1 MMLYML
7 RAGVLYHQTHILAHI
22 KGRFSDP
29 EKKIFAAD
37 GTLLFQTAIHT
48 MNAPPG
54 KNGDVRFREYRLLN
68 PDGSIYA
75 TARPGYLTQ
84 DDPDV
89 VGWPLCRM
97 PKVDHAVVD
106 LAEKKFL
113 LVMQNS
119 QNYLMER
126 SDSSKFLQVLHRG
139 LIGGWDIDTEEELLP
154 GLICGIYV
162 FCRYLEQENEVF
174 IV

>member
-1 MMLYML
+1 MLYML
-7 RAGVLYHQTHILAHI
+7 RAGVLYHQTHILADI

-89 VGWPLCRM
+89 VGWPLCRKNSRAM
-97 PKVDHAVVD
+97 AGASTWLAAV
-106 LAEKKFL
+106 
-113 LVMQNS
+113 NT
-119 QNYLMER
+119 
-126 SDSSKFLQVLHRG
+126 SSSSSGR
-139 LIGGWDIDTEEELLP
+139 I
-154 GLICGIYV
+154 
-162 FCRYLEQENEVF
+162 
-174 IV
+174 